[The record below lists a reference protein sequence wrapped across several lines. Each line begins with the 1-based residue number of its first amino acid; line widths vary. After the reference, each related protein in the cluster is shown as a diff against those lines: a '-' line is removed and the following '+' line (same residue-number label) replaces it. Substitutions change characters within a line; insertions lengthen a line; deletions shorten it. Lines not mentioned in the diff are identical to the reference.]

1 VSPGTEDDRHLAALS
16 QQLAAETAR
25 GIEREH
31 LFQLLVASI
40 QDYAIFMLDP
50 SGRVATWNAGAERI
64 KGYKADEIIG
74 RHFSMFYPEVDVEA
88 GKCEHV
94 LAVARNEGHYEEEGW
109 RVRKDGSR
117 FWALV
122 VLSAVRDGDGRL
134 VGFSKVTRDLT
145 DRKRA
150 QDEQVARLEAEER
163 YRLLVDSV
171 KDYAIFMLDATGH
184 VATWNAG
191 AERINGF
198 RAEEIIGR
206 HFSQFYPEA
215 DVKAGKCE
223 MELAGAT
230 RDGRFEDEGWRIR
243 KDGSTFWANVV
254 ISAVRDR
261 HGNLVGFS
269 KVTRDLTERKRLE
282 EERAARLAAEQSS
295 RAKDE
300 FLAMLGHEL
309 RNPLA
314 PILTAIQL
322 LKLRGEEAVK
332 EHEVI
337 ERQVNH
343 MMTLVDDL
351 LDVARATRGKLELRR
366 KKLDLRVVLAK
377 AIEIAGPLLE
387 QRNHHFQLDVPA
399 QALGVDGDEARLTQV
414 FANLLNNAA
423 KYTEPG
429 GHISV
434 KVSLSDGQVVVAVT
448 DDGLGI
454 DKDLLPRIFQLFVQ
468 GYRAADRAPGG
479 LGIGLTLVCELIQMH
494 GGKVTAESDGPGKG
508 STFTVRLPIADL
520 ANTGEGQARRTSR
533 MVSIAKP
540 RKILIVD
547 DNVDALVLLGE
558 ALQMVGHEVRTASSP
573 AEALAILDDF
583 RPDIALLDIGLP
595 MMDGYE
601 LAAKIREQLDGNT
614 RLFALTGYGQDN
626 DRQRSADAGF
636 DAHFVKPVDV
646 KQLLESIA
654 KN

>member
-351 LDVARATRGKLELRR
+351 LDVARVTRGKLELRR
-366 KKLDLRVVLAK
+366 KKLDLRVVLA
-377 AIEIAGPLLE
+377 
-387 QRNHHFQLDVPA
+387 
-399 QALGVDGDEARLTQV
+399 
-414 FANLLNNAA
+414 
-423 KYTEPG
+423 
-429 GHISV
+429 
-434 KVSLSDGQVVVAVT
+434 
-448 DDGLGI
+448 
-454 DKDLLPRIFQLFVQ
+454 
-468 GYRAADRAPGG
+468 
-479 LGIGLTLVCELIQMH
+479 
-494 GGKVTAESDGPGKG
+494 
-508 STFTVRLPIADL
+508 
-520 ANTGEGQARRTSR
+520 
-533 MVSIAKP
+533 
-540 RKILIVD
+540 
-547 DNVDALVLLGE
+547 
-558 ALQMVGHEVRTASSP
+558 
-573 AEALAILDDF
+573 
-583 RPDIALLDIGLP
+583 
-595 MMDGYE
+595 
-601 LAAKIREQLDGNT
+601 
-614 RLFALTGYGQDN
+614 
-626 DRQRSADAGF
+626 
-636 DAHFVKPVDV
+636 
-646 KQLLESIA
+646 
-654 KN
+654 